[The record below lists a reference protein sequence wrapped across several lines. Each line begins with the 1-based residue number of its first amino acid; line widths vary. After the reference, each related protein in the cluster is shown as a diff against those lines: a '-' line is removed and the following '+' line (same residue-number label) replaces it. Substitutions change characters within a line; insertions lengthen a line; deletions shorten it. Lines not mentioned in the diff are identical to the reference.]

1 MRLHGEIRPLNQ
13 NVFFKPDY
21 FDKTRNPLLVIYPV
35 ALKANEDLQQQ
46 MAAINTENALIGISV
61 GIPAIKGKEAK
72 QYQYKINLIKYRE
85 LAGLNEPDE
94 TDDTIED

>member
-1 MRLHGEIRPLNQ
+1 
-13 NVFFKPDY
+13 
-21 FDKTRNPLLVIYPV
+21 
-35 ALKANEDLQQQ
+35 